1 MSCQKNYNILLQQNK
16 TLTKQVK
23 QNNSNNSLN
32 KFNSMIEKAS
42 QSISCDDEC
51 QKKTKNK

>member
-32 KFNSMIEKAS
+32 KFNSMIEKA
-42 QSISCDDEC
+42 
-51 QKKTKNK
+51 